1 MKHKQFLALL
11 VAISL
16 AGAALPSAAIPVFA
30 SEVKAQQITQEKQ
43 MSLPDKVEQLVEEID
58 PTDEVSISKSG
69 YITSEKGSHL
79 EAGDLLVTKIN
90 SKDVYY
96 AYTEGDNALRIDQ
109 KGKTISCKYVV
120 NDTTRYYKYQRKK
133 PSIPSGL
140 YAEYGDLLS
149 AVELPQYYHWK
160 NDSVKLDKIGSYEYD
175 VTYDPG
181 NDLMYE
187 RDLKVTVEVKKK
199 KMIISVIAAVLIIAV
214 IVSAVVIA
222 MTKGKN
228 AAKASGVYANKVAD
242 VMYQAGSTDK
252 YSGVV
257 EAADT
262 MDIKADSEKTVKDIL
277 VSEGDEVQ
285 VGTPLFTYDTK
296 ELAAKKESATLELES
311 LNNTLSGYDAQIEQ
325 LTKEKKEA
333 PKDQQLDYT
342 LQIQQAQTQ
351 QKQTQ
356 YDIATKKAEIEKYDE
371 SIKNA
376 TVNSTMIGVVKKI
389 NENQSA
395 DTADTA
401 FMTIVATGDYRVKGT
416 IDEQSFLNSGL
427 AEGQA
432 VIVRSRVDE
441 SKTWQGTISKVDTEN
456 TQTDNSNSG
465 MYDDGSSEQK
475 ASKYNFYVQ
484 LTGTG
489 DMLLGQHVY
498 VEPDFG
504 QTQVKDGIWI
514 DESYVVKDGDDAYVW
529 TLNKKDKLEK
539 TKVELGDYDENLM
552 MYEIK
557 SGLTKDD
564 YIVWASDDLYEGEPA
579 QTWEEYVENGG
590 GEESVY
596 DDMGTEALDDQMLEG
611 TEGGPVDDGTM
622 DDGTMDEGAADA
634 TGSGDAEVQ

>member
-1 MKHKQFLALL
+1 
-11 VAISL
+11 
-16 AGAALPSAAIPVFA
+16 
-30 SEVKAQQITQEKQ
+30 
-43 MSLPDKVEQLVEEID
+43 MS
-58 PTDEVSISKSG
+58 
-69 YITSEKGSHL
+69 
-79 EAGDLLVTKIN
+79 
-90 SKDVYY
+90 
-96 AYTEGDNALRIDQ
+96 
-109 KGKTISCKYVV
+109 
-120 NDTTRYYKYQRKK
+120 
-133 PSIPSGL
+133 
-140 YAEYGDLLS
+140 
-149 AVELPQYYHWK
+149 
-160 NDSVKLDKIGSYEYD
+160 
-175 VTYDPG
+175 
-181 NDLMYE
+181 
-187 RDLKVTVEVKKK
+187 KKK
-199 KMIISVIAAVLIIAV
+199 KIIISVIAVVIIIAV

-228 AAKASGVYANKVAD
+228 AAKASGVYANKVSD
-242 VMYQAGSTDK
+242 VMYQAGSTDR

-257 EAADT
+257 EAADS
-262 MDIKADSEKTVKDIL
+262 MDIKADSEKKVKDIF

-296 ELAAKKESATLELES
+296 DLAAKKESATLELES

-325 LTKEKKEA
+325 LNKEKKEA
-333 PKDQQLDYT
+333 SKDQQLDYT
-342 LQIQQAQTQ
+342 LQIQQMQTQ

-356 YDIATKKAEIEKYDE
+356 YDVATKKAEIEKYDE

-376 TVNSTMIGVVKKI
+376 TVNSTMVGVVKKI

-395 DTADTA
+395 DTADSA

-465 MYDDGSSEQK
+465 MYDNGSSEQK

-484 LTGTG
+484 LTGTD

-498 VEPDFG
+498 VEQDFG
-504 QTQVKDGIWI
+504 QTEVKDGIWI

-529 TLNKKDKLEK
+529 TLNKKKDKLEK

-557 SGLTKDD
+557 SGLSKDD

-579 QTWEEYVENGG
+579 QTWDDYIENGG
-590 GEESVY
+590 DEDTAY
-596 DDMGTEALDDQMLEG
+596 DDMGTEALDGQMLDG

-622 DDGTMDEGAADA
+622 DEGATGSGADA

>member
-1 MKHKQFLALL
+1 M
-11 VAISL
+11 
-16 AGAALPSAAIPVFA
+16 
-30 SEVKAQQITQEKQ
+30 
-43 MSLPDKVEQLVEEID
+43 
-58 PTDEVSISKSG
+58 
-69 YITSEKGSHL
+69 
-79 EAGDLLVTKIN
+79 
-90 SKDVYY
+90 
-96 AYTEGDNALRIDQ
+96 
-109 KGKTISCKYVV
+109 
-120 NDTTRYYKYQRKK
+120 
-133 PSIPSGL
+133 
-140 YAEYGDLLS
+140 
-149 AVELPQYYHWK
+149 
-160 NDSVKLDKIGSYEYD
+160 
-175 VTYDPG
+175 
-181 NDLMYE
+181 
-187 RDLKVTVEVKKK
+187 
-199 KMIISVIAAVLIIAV
+199 
-214 IVSAVVIA
+214 
-222 MTKGKN
+222 
-228 AAKASGVYANKVAD
+228 
-242 VMYQAGSTDK
+242 
-252 YSGVV
+252 
-257 EAADT
+257 
-262 MDIKADSEKTVKDIL
+262 
-277 VSEGDEVQ
+277 
-285 VGTPLFTYDTK
+285 GTPLFTYDTK
-296 ELAAKKESATLELES
+296 DLAAKKESATLELES

-504 QTQVKDGIWI
+504 QTEVKDGIWI

-590 GEESVY
+590 GEDSVY

-622 DDGTMDEGAADA
+622 DEGASAA

>member
-1 MKHKQFLALL
+1 
-11 VAISL
+11 
-16 AGAALPSAAIPVFA
+16 
-30 SEVKAQQITQEKQ
+30 
-43 MSLPDKVEQLVEEID
+43 MS
-58 PTDEVSISKSG
+58 
-69 YITSEKGSHL
+69 
-79 EAGDLLVTKIN
+79 
-90 SKDVYY
+90 
-96 AYTEGDNALRIDQ
+96 
-109 KGKTISCKYVV
+109 
-120 NDTTRYYKYQRKK
+120 
-133 PSIPSGL
+133 
-140 YAEYGDLLS
+140 
-149 AVELPQYYHWK
+149 
-160 NDSVKLDKIGSYEYD
+160 
-175 VTYDPG
+175 
-181 NDLMYE
+181 
-187 RDLKVTVEVKKK
+187 KKK
-199 KMIISVIAAVLIIAV
+199 KIIISVIAVVLIIAV

-228 AAKASGVYANKVAD
+228 AKKSSGVYANKVSD
-242 VMYQAGSTDK
+242 VMYQAGSTDR

-257 EAADT
+257 EAADS
-262 MDIKADSEKTVKDIL
+262 MDIKADSEKKVKDIL

-296 ELAAKKESATLELES
+296 DLAAKKESATLELES

-325 LTKEKKEA
+325 LNKEKKEA
-333 PKDQQLDYT
+333 SKDQQLDYT
-342 LQIQQAQTQ
+342 LQIQQVQTQ

-356 YDIATKKAEIEKYDE
+356 YDVATKKAEIEKYDE

-376 TVNSTMIGVVKKI
+376 TVNSTMVGVVKKI

-395 DTADTA
+395 DTADSA

-441 SKTWQGTISKVDTEN
+441 SKTWQGTISKVEN
-456 TQTDNSNSG
+456 PQTDNSNSG
-465 MYDDGSSEQK
+465 MYDDGNSEQK

-504 QTQVKDGIWI
+504 QTQVKEGIWI

-557 SGLTKDD
+557 SGLSKDD

-579 QTWEEYVENGG
+579 QTWEEYIENGG
-590 GEESVY
+590 GEDTVY
-596 DDMGTEALDDQMLEG
+596 DNMGTEALDDQMLEG

-622 DDGTMDEGAADA
+622 DEGAADA

>member
-1 MKHKQFLALL
+1 
-11 VAISL
+11 
-16 AGAALPSAAIPVFA
+16 
-30 SEVKAQQITQEKQ
+30 
-43 MSLPDKVEQLVEEID
+43 MS
-58 PTDEVSISKSG
+58 
-69 YITSEKGSHL
+69 
-79 EAGDLLVTKIN
+79 
-90 SKDVYY
+90 
-96 AYTEGDNALRIDQ
+96 
-109 KGKTISCKYVV
+109 
-120 NDTTRYYKYQRKK
+120 
-133 PSIPSGL
+133 
-140 YAEYGDLLS
+140 
-149 AVELPQYYHWK
+149 
-160 NDSVKLDKIGSYEYD
+160 
-175 VTYDPG
+175 
-181 NDLMYE
+181 
-187 RDLKVTVEVKKK
+187 KKK
-199 KMIISVIAAVLIIAV
+199 KIIISVIAVVLIIAV

-228 AAKASGVYANKVAD
+228 AKKASGVYANKVSD

-296 ELAAKKESATLELES
+296 DLAAKKESATLELEG

-325 LTKEKKEA
+325 LNKEKKEA
-333 PKDQQLDYT
+333 SKDKQLDYT
-342 LQIQQAQTQ
+342 LQIQQMQTQ

-356 YDIATKKAEIEKYDE
+356 YDVATKKAEIEKYDE

-376 TVNSTMIGVVKKI
+376 TVNSTMVGVVKKI
-389 NENQSA
+389 NENKST
-395 DTADTA
+395 DTADSA

-579 QTWEEYVENGG
+579 QTWEEYIENGG
-590 GEESVY
+590 GEDSVY
-596 DDMGTEALDDQMLEG
+596 DNMGTEALDDQMLEG

-622 DDGTMDEGAADA
+622 DEGAADA

>member
-1 MKHKQFLALL
+1 
-11 VAISL
+11 
-16 AGAALPSAAIPVFA
+16 
-30 SEVKAQQITQEKQ
+30 
-43 MSLPDKVEQLVEEID
+43 MS
-58 PTDEVSISKSG
+58 
-69 YITSEKGSHL
+69 
-79 EAGDLLVTKIN
+79 
-90 SKDVYY
+90 
-96 AYTEGDNALRIDQ
+96 
-109 KGKTISCKYVV
+109 
-120 NDTTRYYKYQRKK
+120 
-133 PSIPSGL
+133 
-140 YAEYGDLLS
+140 
-149 AVELPQYYHWK
+149 
-160 NDSVKLDKIGSYEYD
+160 
-175 VTYDPG
+175 
-181 NDLMYE
+181 
-187 RDLKVTVEVKKK
+187 KKK
-199 KMIISVIAAVLIIAV
+199 KIIISVIAAVLIIAV

-296 ELAAKKESATLELES
+296 DLAAKKESATLELES

-456 TQTDNSNSG
+456 PQTDNSNSG

-504 QTQVKDGIWI
+504 QTEVKDGIWI

-529 TLNKKDKLEK
+529 TLNKKDK
-539 TKVELGDYDENLM
+539 LGDYDENLM

-590 GEESVY
+590 GEDSVY
-596 DDMGTEALDDQMLEG
+596 DDMGTEALEDQMLEG
-611 TEGGPVDDGTM
+611 TEGGPV

>member
-1 MKHKQFLALL
+1 M
-11 VAISL
+11 
-16 AGAALPSAAIPVFA
+16 
-30 SEVKAQQITQEKQ
+30 
-43 MSLPDKVEQLVEEID
+43 
-58 PTDEVSISKSG
+58 
-69 YITSEKGSHL
+69 
-79 EAGDLLVTKIN
+79 
-90 SKDVYY
+90 
-96 AYTEGDNALRIDQ
+96 
-109 KGKTISCKYVV
+109 
-120 NDTTRYYKYQRKK
+120 
-133 PSIPSGL
+133 
-140 YAEYGDLLS
+140 
-149 AVELPQYYHWK
+149 
-160 NDSVKLDKIGSYEYD
+160 
-175 VTYDPG
+175 
-181 NDLMYE
+181 
-187 RDLKVTVEVKKK
+187 
-199 KMIISVIAAVLIIAV
+199 
-214 IVSAVVIA
+214 
-222 MTKGKN
+222 
-228 AAKASGVYANKVAD
+228 
-242 VMYQAGSTDK
+242 
-252 YSGVV
+252 
-257 EAADT
+257 
-262 MDIKADSEKTVKDIL
+262 
-277 VSEGDEVQ
+277 SEGDEVQ

-296 ELAAKKESATLELES
+296 DLAAKKESATLELES

-325 LTKEKKEA
+325 LNKEKKEA
-333 PKDQQLDYT
+333 SKDQQLDYT
-342 LQIQQAQTQ
+342 LQIQQMQTQ

-356 YDIATKKAEIEKYDE
+356 YDVATKKAEIEKYDE

-376 TVNSTMIGVVKKI
+376 TVNSTMVGVVKKI
-389 NENQSA
+389 NENKST
-395 DTADTA
+395 DTADSA

-456 TQTDNSNSG
+456 VQTDNSNSG

-484 LTGTG
+484 LTGTD

-539 TKVELGDYDENLM
+539 IKVELGDYDENLM

-557 SGLTKDD
+557 SGLSKDD

-579 QTWEEYVENGG
+579 QTWDDYIENGG
-590 GEESVY
+590 DEDTAY
-596 DDMGTEALDDQMLEG
+596 DDMGTEALDDQVLEG

-622 DDGTMDEGAADA
+622 DEGA